1 MIGSAIKPLRIQDAH
16 FHVNDT
22 LPFDS
27 NKIKSE
33 AGMTARNLK
42 QDPNII
48 FIFIFIKRTLFIMR
62 KTQSANS
69 RCSPLYQATKH

>member
-1 MIGSAIKPLRIQDAH
+1 MIGSTIKPLRIQDAH

-33 AGMTARNLK
+33 AGMTASNLK

-48 FIFIFIKRTLFIMR
+48 FISIKRTLFIR
-62 KTQSANS
+62 S
-69 RCSPLYQATKH
+69 KHIKDSNERYLL